1 MSSLHCD
8 TPKCLHLSSA
18 TQPWR
23 EKVQPQIPAIQDT
36 EISEVI
42 HSTSCRLH
50 SSIAQVSFKIHHCYR
65 NKVAISS
72 IWYTAHLC
80 GNWQMPLPALLI
92 TFQFHLV
99 VTFLYMEA
107 QWPCSLLNTADN
119 LFGWLLTCEPRLLF
133 LRALQNQLRNIKT
146 IATVKDFTQPY

>member
-1 MSSLHCD
+1 
-8 TPKCLHLSSA
+8 
-18 TQPWR
+18 
-23 EKVQPQIPAIQDT
+23 
-36 EISEVI
+36 
-42 HSTSCRLH
+42 
-50 SSIAQVSFKIHHCYR
+50 
-65 NKVAISS
+65 
-72 IWYTAHLC
+72 
-80 GNWQMPLPALLI
+80 MPLPALLI

-146 IATVKDFTQPY
+146 IATVKDFTQSHIKVINLVPCMTWLFNLAPLQWLEMPFEYSLRSVRMVPGESQKGQTDWDHVKEKWAQTHSLPLASFLSFLWPCVPASHNQNRV